1 MTNLENDREVRAR
14 LLELGQYLITIAE
27 NGESNEIS
35 LSTAAVPLPSFNDYP
50 HGIEDSDKLSK
61 LAYAEYN
68 DRILRNEHI
77 PGHFLGEPGWDI
89 LLDLFIA
96 KLSGLKI
103 SITSACIAS
112 QVPPTTALRWLSVLE
127 EEGLIGR
134 AVDAKD
140 RRRTWVELTEVGV
153 KSMTAYFR
161 VKGKRKS
168 RDLRDFSVGTG
179 LIRRHEKS

>member
-1 MTNLENDREVRAR
+1 MTNLEKDREVRAR

-27 NGESNEIS
+27 IREPDEPS

-50 HGIEDSDKLSK
+50 HGIEDTEKLIR
-61 LAYAEYN
+61 LAYNEYN
-68 DRILRNEHI
+68 ERRLRNEYI
-77 PGHFLGEPGWDI
+77 SDRLFGEPGWDI

-103 SITSACIAS
+103 SITSVCIAS

-127 EEGLIGR
+127 EEGLICKTI
-134 AVDAKD
+134 DAKD
-140 RRRTWVELTEVGV
+140 RRRNWVELTEAG
-153 KSMTAYFR
+153 KGSMTAYFR
-161 VKGKRKS
+161 VKGKKKS